1 MGTTKTKSVLNLNP
15 IGSPYHKPSS
25 KAMTLRHWS
34 GGNLLM
40 IWSFSVQTILK
51 IWILMLIFFNE
62 FQVLRSHNDFAGSN
76 NPPVTVASTEPR
88 FKLVQSSVKRTVLV
102 LDVSGSMGDNDRDV
116 RQNQVSCH
124 RLVGDYLIGIS
135 CECNF
140 LQEGE
145 PNLEYLP
152 YLNTAESGYPNNDLI
167 AYLHVIASKCRLIWN
182 HSW

>member
-1 MGTTKTKSVLNLNP
+1 MGTTETKSVLNLNP
-15 IGSPYHKPSS
+15 FRLSYDKPSS
-25 KAMTLRHWS
+25 KAMTLCHWS
-34 GGNLLM
+34 GGSSLM
-40 IWSFSVQTILK
+40 IWFFSVQTILK
-51 IWILMLIFFNE
+51 KCILMLIFFNE

-135 CECNF
+135 CECSY
-140 LQEGE
+140 LQQGE
-145 PNLEYLP
+145 LDLEYLIQMP
-152 YLNTAESGYPNNDLI
+152 LSPAIHT
-167 AYLHVIASKCRLIWN
+167 
-182 HSW
+182 